1 MKRLFVLALV
11 SAFSFTA
18 MACKKDKKTAPV
30 KRASASKK
38 ALKRGAPKA
47 KGFAFNAKAT
57 KISWTGFKFTRKAA
71 VNGHFAKFTATGTK
85 SAKTAHDL
93 LKGFRLSIDGTSVKT
108 GRPDRDA
115 NIASNFFKKFVG
127 GATILAKVL
136 KVEGKEKGKLHV
148 ELKLSGLTK
157 TVVFDYTLSAD
168 GKLVAKAG
176 IDMVKF
182 GLKAAYD
189 SIHAACKGYHVGKDG
204 KSVTWTDAKL
214 LLTTTFAKN

>member
-1 MKRLFVLALV
+1 MKRLFVLVLV
-11 SAFSFTA
+11 SAFSLTSL
-18 MACKKDKKTAPV
+18 ACKKKDKKPAPR
-30 KRASASKK
+30 KTTKT
-38 ALKRGAPKA
+38 LKRGAPKGE
-47 KGFAFNAKAT
+47 GFSFDAKAT
-57 KISWTGFKFTRKAA
+57 KISWTGFKFTEKAA
-71 VNGHFAKFTATGTK
+71 VKGHFATFSATGKKT
-85 SAKTAHDL
+85 AKTALEL
-93 LKGFRLSIDGTSVKT
+93 LQGFSLTIDGASVKT

-115 NIASNFFKKFVG
+115 NIAANFFKKFVG
-127 GATILAKVL
+127 GPTITARVL

-168 GKLVAKAG
+168 GKLVANAG

-189 SIHAACKGYHVGKDG
+189 SIHQACKGFHVGKDK

-214 LLTTTFAKN
+214 HLTTQFAKN